1 MDFNTLGFLGFFAVC
16 TVLYYI
22 IPKIAKPYFLLIA
35 SYAFYCYKPENRAL
49 VALLIG
55 ATIITWACGIALNV
69 LKDVWARRGVLALSV
84 VSCIGILFYFKYA
97 NFFSELLGFST
108 AESSNSIDLIAPLG
122 LSYFTF
128 QALGYAIDCYR
139 KKYKPINNALHYA
152 LFVSFFPS
160 IFTGPIERA
169 DHIMPQFLKPAK
181 FDYNNVSGGAFRMLW
196 GYFKKM
202 VIADNLAVYVSAFYA
217 GTVETNGPTLAVAAA
232 LFSLQLYFDF
242 SGCCDM
248 VIGGARMFG
257 IKLLENFNSPFLA
270 TSYSELWKRWHKSL
284 TNWFRDY
291 VYFSLGGSRCS
302 MFRWAINFMLVFILS
317 GLWHGAALG
326 YLYWGILC
334 GALVLVERIP
344 KKLQE
349 LSKGNTHN
357 AHSKHSA
364 TPKHLHEKPRH
375 TVHVLHDSAPA
386 PATHGEVEFIDAQ
399 SFFAL
404 DEQHEALQTTNHHKH
419 EKHGKHSKHHEPI
432 YTSVGHFIGVHI
444 LNFFK
449 RIFVFAEFS
458 LCFVLFASALYKT
471 EIASPLTY
479 IFTDWNSTSFEV
491 VTTAFET
498 LNLTGNLAWVLFL
511 GVILVFVIEAFGDVS
526 TWIRNRFFLWRWVLY
541 YALSTAILYYGVFGK
556 SAFIYQ
562 LY

>member
-16 TVLYYI
+16 TLLYYI
-22 IPKIAKPYFLLIA
+22 LPKITRPYFLLLA

-55 ATIITWACGIALNV
+55 ATIITWACGIALRV
-69 LKDVWARRGVLALSV
+69 LKNTWARRGILALSV

-97 NFFSELLGFST
+97 SFFSELLGLSS

-139 KKYKPINNALHYA
+139 KKYKPITNALHYA
-152 LFVSFFPS
+152 LFVSFFPN
-160 IFTGPIERA
+160 IFTGPIERV
-169 DHIMPQFLKPAK
+169 DHIMPQFLKPEK
-181 FDYNNVSGGAFRMLW
+181 FDYNNISGGAFRMLW

-217 GTVETNGPTLAVAAA
+217 GTVETNGPSLAVAAA

-248 VIGGARMFG
+248 VIGGARMLG
-257 IKLLENFNSPFLA
+257 IKLLENFNNPFLA

-291 VYFSLGGSRCS
+291 VYFSLGGNRCAVW
-302 MFRWAINFMLVFILS
+302 RWVINFMLVFILS

-334 GALVLVERIP
+334 GALVLAERIP
-344 KKLQE
+344 QKMLE
-349 LSKGNTHN
+349 LAKGT

-364 TPKHLHEKPRH
+364 PSRPQHEKPRNKRH
-375 TVHVLHDSAPA
+375 ILHDSAPA
-386 PATHGEVEFIDAQ
+386 QATHAEIEFIDSQ

-404 DEQHEALQTTNHHKH
+404 DKQHDALQKTTPHKS
-419 EKHGKHSKHHEPI
+419 KVHSNRLKHHEQSYSSI
-432 YTSVGHFIGVHI
+432 WHFAIVHT

-471 EIASPLTY
+471 EIVAPLTY
-479 IFTDWNSTSFEV
+479 IFKDWNSNSFEV
-491 VTTAFET
+491 ITTAFET
-498 LNLTGNLAWVLFL
+498 LNLTGNLAWVLLL
-511 GVILVFVIEAFGDVS
+511 GIVLVFVIEAFGDVS
-526 TWIRNRFFLWRWVLY
+526 TWIRKRFFLWRWVLY
-541 YALSTAILYYGVFGK
+541 YALSIAILYYGVFGK